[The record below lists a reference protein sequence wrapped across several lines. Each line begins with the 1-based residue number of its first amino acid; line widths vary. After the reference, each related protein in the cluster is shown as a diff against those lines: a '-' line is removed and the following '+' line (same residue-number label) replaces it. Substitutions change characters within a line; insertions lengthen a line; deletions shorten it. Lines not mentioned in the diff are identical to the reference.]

1 MAEEEQKKEYKEGEF
16 DEHTS
21 YSFLFFLVSG
31 LTLFVTLWAFWDDEY
46 SRRGYKVYQDQFFKE
61 QYAVAEANWKKINTE
76 IEETEKQI
84 RQSLAQSESKLD
96 ALDSY
101 EELVEEV
108 RLKQVAVDEQKEMK
122 KFAGSNVDEAYYWY
136 KKALHEGQNFDVEL
150 ATLGSRQDEVESYNP
165 VIAEKQAI
173 LQEAENRLLEVKA
186 DQIKQEKELA
196 QLTMERSKF

>member
-46 SRRGYKVYQDQFFKE
+46 TRRGYKVYQDQFFKE

-76 IEETEKQI
+76 IEETENQI
-84 RQSLAQSESKLD
+84 RQSLAQSEGKLD

-136 KKALHEGQNFDVEL
+136 KKALHDGENFDVEL
-150 ATLGSRQDEVESYNP
+150 ASLHSKQDKVESYNP
-165 VIAEKQAI
+165 IIAEKLEI

-196 QLTMERSKF
+196 QLTM

>member
-1 MAEEEQKKEYKEGEF
+1 MAEEEQKKDYKEGEF

-46 SRRGYKVYQDQFFKE
+46 SRRGYKVYQDQYFKE
-61 QYAVAEANWKKINTE
+61 QFAVAEANWKSINTE
-76 IEETEKQI
+76 IEEAEEQI
-84 RQSLAQSESKLD
+84 RQSLIQNESKLD

-122 KFAGSNVDEAYYWY
+122 KFAGSHVDEAYYWY
-136 KKALHEGQNFDVEL
+136 KKALHEGQNFDVEVASL
-150 ATLGSRQDEVESYNP
+150 RS
-165 VIAEKQAI
+165 KQGD
-173 LQEAENRLLEVKA
+173 VKA
-186 DQIKQEKELA
+186 YDPIIVE
-196 QLTMERSKF
+196 